1 MDALTITFIIICV
14 AAGADIA
21 IVGTSLLR
29 IIRLLKQYLAAQEI

>member
-14 AAGADIA
+14 AAGLDIA

-29 IIRLLKQYLAAQEI
+29 IIRLLKRFLAAQGI